1 MHSFNT
7 IGAVMSKGCNF
18 SVKRNPRLAGKKSE
32 EEQNMILI
40 KKFLRKWK
48 QSGILKEIKD
58 KSYPQTRGMKER
70 KKRYLGKR
78 RNNRKPNR

>member
-1 MHSFNT
+1 MYTVN
-7 IGAVMSKGCNF
+7 IIEALMNKGCNLV
-18 SVKRNPRLAGKKSE
+18 VKIHPKMKGKSDE
-32 EEQNMILI
+32 TNNDIMI

-48 QSGILKEIKD
+48 KSGIAKELKE

-78 RNNRKPNR
+78 RNNRSRS

>member
-1 MHSFNT
+1 MYKTNI
-7 IGAVMSKGCNF
+7 IGVAMSKGYNF
-18 SVKRNPRLAGKKSE
+18 SVRRNPRLAGKKSD

-78 RNNRKPNR
+78 RNNRKAN

>member
-1 MHSFNT
+1 MHTPNFNGDT
-7 IGAVMSKGCNF
+7 MSKACNF
-18 SVKRNPRLAGKKSE
+18 QVKRNPRLAGKKTE
-32 EEQNMILI
+32 DEQNMILI
-40 KKFLRKWK
+40 KKFLKKWK
-48 QSGILKEIKD
+48 QSGILKDLKE

>member
-1 MHSFNT
+1 MHTSYF
-7 IGAVMSKGCNF
+7 IGVIMRKGCNF
-18 SVKRNPRLAGKKSE
+18 SVKLNPRHSGKKST

-48 QSGILKEIKD
+48 QSGILKELKE
-58 KSYPQTRGMKER
+58 KSYPQTKGMKAR

-78 RNNRKPNR
+78 RNNRESNQ

>member
-1 MHSFNT
+1 
-7 IGAVMSKGCNF
+7 MSKACNF
-18 SVKRNPRLAGKKSE
+18 VVKNNPKLANKPTE
-32 EEQNMILI
+32 VQNEILI

-48 QSGILKEIKD
+48 KSGIVKELKE
-58 KSYPQTRGMKER
+58 KSFPQTRGMKAR